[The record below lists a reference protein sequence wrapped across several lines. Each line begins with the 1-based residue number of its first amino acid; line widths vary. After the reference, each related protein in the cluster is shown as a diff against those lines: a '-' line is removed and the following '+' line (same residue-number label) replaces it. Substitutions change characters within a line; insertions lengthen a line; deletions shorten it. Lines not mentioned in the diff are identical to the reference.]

1 MCALHSFVRP
11 TERRSLATQ
20 LSSRRYSAVGGFN
33 ASRADLL
40 PPDRKSRETVMNY
53 YQPTLTTPIAVL
65 VVRRVVAQ

>member
-33 ASRADLL
+33 ASRGL
-40 PPDRKSRETVMNY
+40 PSARKKVPVN
-53 YQPTLTTPIAVL
+53 L
-65 VVRRVVAQ
+65 